1 MGKIV
6 LEEEISIRIT
16 EKEKD
21 FFIKEVDKKID
32 NFKNK
37 LFSEIVRLDKR
48 LNNIEKK
55 SQTIHQE
62 LNFYVADS
70 KAILFC
76 EKLYF
81 LWKNEHD
88 IEWIDDMAH
97 ITQICINDKFGS
109 RARVIRTIISFI
121 DEIYV
126 ANHKL
131 RSQFLHDLAI
141 ILGFNASD
149 PKALATFRS
158 AYNHES
164 LKNDKMRNA

>member
-1 MGKIV
+1 MGNKEQ
-6 LEEEISIRIT
+6 EEMRVINRV
-16 EKEKD
+16 
-21 FFIKEVDKKID
+21 VDKKID

-62 LNFYVADS
+62 LNFYIAES

-76 EKLYF
+76 EQLHM
-81 LWKNEHD
+81 LWKNAHD
-88 IEWIDDMAH
+88 IEWIDDTEH
-97 ITQICINDKFGS
+97 ITMICINDQYGS
-109 RARVIRTIISFI
+109 RARVIRAIILFI
-121 DEIYV
+121 DDIYV
-126 ANHKL
+126 TNHKL
-131 RSQFLHDLAI
+131 HSQFLHDLAI

-149 PKALATFRS
+149 PKSFAIFRS

-164 LKNDKMRNA
+164 FKNGKM